1 MTTKPL
7 KGINVVECSAVFAGP
22 ICSRLLADGGAEVI
36 KIESPDGGDQTRG
49 PRGDS
54 RVFAHF
60 NAGKR
65 SIAVNLA
72 SESGRDIVRQL
83 IARADVFIE
92 NFRPGVMQK
101 FGLDYAAL
109 KDAHPGLVYCSISGF
124 GQTGPYAQHG
134 AYAPIAHA
142 SSGYDVAHMRAQ
154 ADPDAPPQRSPI
166 MIADMLTGS
175 YAFGAIQ
182 TALIGRAQTGL
193 GDFIDVSMQESMMML
208 IPGQIQGAQT
218 PDAPRAGGFRPVRVR
233 DGYVMVCIVS
243 ERNFVAL
250 CQALDR
256 MDLVEDERFE
266 RSVRFANMDA
276 LVAIMEEW
284 GAAFTAD
291 EAEARL
297 NATGV
302 PVSRYNAAEDLFTHP
317 QVEERGTFLPVSDAR
332 GDFLIQRAPFLMLNN
347 DNHSG
352 THTPSLGEHTDEVV
366 TDVLGLDEDALAR
379 LRANGAIA

>member
-1 MTTKPL
+1 MNKPL
-7 KGINVVECSAVFAGP
+7 AGINVVECSAVFAGP
-22 ICSRLLADGGAEVI
+22 ICARLLADGGADVI
-36 KIESPDGGDQTRG
+36 KIESPNGGDQTRG
-49 PRGDS
+49 PTGNS
-54 RVFAHF
+54 RVFAQF

-72 SESGRDIVRQL
+72 TPEGRDVVLRL
-83 IARADVFIE
+83 LAKADVFIE
-92 NFRPGVMQK
+92 NFRPGVMAK
-101 FGLDYAAL
+101 YALDYDTV
-109 KDAHPGLVYCSISGF
+109 KTEFSGLVYCSISGF

-154 ADPDAPPQRSPI
+154 ADPNAPPQRAPI

-182 TALIGRAQTGL
+182 TALLGRLQSGV
-193 GDFIDVSMQESMMML
+193 GDYIDMSMMESMMML

-218 PDAPRAGGFRPVRVR
+218 DNPTRAGGFRPVRVR

-243 ERNFVAL
+243 ERNFETL
-250 CQALDR
+250 CRALDR
-256 MDLVEDERFE
+256 MDLFTDPRFLGPERNQ
-266 RSVRFANMDA
+266 NMGA

-284 GAAFTAD
+284 AADLTAD
-291 EAEARL
+291 EAEERL

-302 PVSRYNAAEDLFTHP
+302 PVSRYTAAEDLFGHP
-317 QVEERGTFLPVSDAR
+317 QVTERGSYLPMTAAR
-332 GDFLIQRAPFLMLNN
+332 GEFLLQRAPVLMRNN

-352 THTPSLGEHTDEVV
+352 ATTPTLGQHTDEVLTTFLDLSVEEVAALRV
-366 TDVLGLDEDALAR
+366 T
-379 LRANGAIA
+379 GAVA

>member
-1 MTTKPL
+1 MTKPL
-7 KGINVVECSAVFAGP
+7 AGINVVECSAVFAGP
-22 ICSRLLADGGAEVI
+22 ICSRLLADGGADVI
-36 KIESPDGGDQTRG
+36 KIETPRGGDQTRG
-49 PRGDS
+49 PTGDS
-54 RVFAHF
+54 RVFAQF

-72 SESGRDIVRQL
+72 SAEGRSVVLRL
-83 IARADVFIE
+83 LERADVFIE

-101 FGLDYAAL
+101 YGLNYDTL
-109 KDAHPGLVYCSISGF
+109 KGDFPGLIYCSISGF

-154 ADPDAPPQRSPI
+154 ADPDAPPQRAPI

-182 TALIGRAQTGL
+182 TALLGRMQSGV
-193 GDFIDVSMQESMMML
+193 GDYIDVSMQESMMML

-218 PDAPRAGGFRPVRVR
+218 DNPTRAGGFRPVRVS

-243 ERNFVAL
+243 QRNFEAL
-250 CQALDR
+250 CNALDQPG
-256 MDLVEDERFE
+256 LLNDERFE
-266 RSVRFANMDA
+266 PAVRFQNMDA
-276 LVAIMEEW
+276 LVAIMEAW
-284 GAAFTAD
+284 GANLTAD
-291 EAEARL
+291 QAEEQL

-317 QVEERGTFLPVSDAR
+317 QVVERASFLPVADAR
-332 GDFLIQRAPFLMLNN
+332 GEFLIQRAPFLMRNN

-352 THTPSLGEHTDEVV
+352 PATPALGEHTDEVL
-366 TDVLGLDEDALAR
+366 TDVLNLAQAEVAA
-379 LRANGAIA
+379 LRASGAVA

>member
-1 MTTKPL
+1 MPAKPL
-7 KGINVVECSAVFAGP
+7 AGINVVECSAVFAGP
-22 ICSRLLADGGAEVI
+22 ICARLLADGGANVI
-36 KIESPDGGDQTRG
+36 KVESPAGGDQTRG
-49 PRGDS
+49 PNGDS
-54 RVFAHF
+54 RVFAQF

-72 SESGRDIVRQL
+72 SESGRDVVHRL
-83 IARADVFIE
+83 IAQADVFIE

-101 FGLDYAAL
+101 YGLDYASL
-109 KDAHPGLVYCSISGF
+109 QDAHPSLVYCSISGF

-154 ADPDAPPQRSPI
+154 ADPNAPPQRAPI
-166 MIADMLTGS
+166 MIADMLTGA

-182 TALIGRAQTGL
+182 TALLGRLQSGV

-218 PDAPRAGGFRPVRVR
+218 DDPPRAGGFRPIRVS

-243 ERNFVAL
+243 ERNFAAL
-250 CQALDR
+250 CAALER
-256 MDLVEDERFE
+256 MDLLEDPRFE
-266 RSVRFANMDA
+266 RATRFQNMDA
-276 LVAIMEEW
+276 LVAIMEDW
-284 GAAFTAD
+284 AAALTAD

-317 QVEERGTFLPVSDAR
+317 QVEERGSFLPINDAR

-352 THTPSLGEHTDEVV
+352 SHTPGLGEHTDEVV
-366 TDVLGLDEDALAR
+366 AGVLGMTPDEIAQ
-379 LRANGAIA
+379 LRDSGAIA